1 MVILCVII
9 DFLIFIPIFSFSFSS
24 SYWLFISNCFN
35 YHYDNIIYNGWKIK
49 SIASRPN
56 IEPIALVSWI
66 FIENQSP
73 CISLLSWSRKLNVHR
88 SSHCC
93 NYLYWQDRC
102 PQINASLKIWFTF
115 NTQKRKHLDHK
126 YWRNQQY
133 RK

>member
-1 MVILCVII
+1 MCHHRLF
-9 DFLIFIPIFSFSFSS
+9 DFYRDLFFFFFFFL
-24 SYWLFISNCFN
+24 WLFISNCFN
-35 YHYDNIIYNGWKIK
+35 YQYDNIIYNGWKK

-56 IEPIALVSWI
+56 IKPIAVVSWI

-73 CISLLSWSRKLNVHR
+73 CISLLSWSGKWNVHN

-102 PQINASLKIWFTF
+102 SQINVSLIIWFTF
-115 NTQKRKHLDHK
+115 NTQKIKHLDHK
-126 YWRNQQY
+126 NWKNQQY

>member
-1 MVILCVII
+1 MCHHRLFNFYP
-9 DFLIFIPIFSFSFSS
+9 DLFFFFLLLVVYIK
-24 SYWLFISNCFN
+24 LFN
-35 YHYDNIIYNGWKIK
+35 YHYNNIIYNGWKIK